1 MSARPPIIIS
11 TMDLH
16 RLEKLFEDQA
26 ANSFAGMAELE
37 AELVRAQL
45 VEPAAIPA
53 DVVSMNSSVR
63 FSVDGQE
70 YVRTLVYP
78 AALNDTDQQ
87 ISVMAPVGSAM
98 LGMREGSS
106 IGWPR
111 HGGGSMNVTIERII
125 SQPEREGQFHR

>member
-16 RLEKLFEDQA
+16 RLEKLFEDQP

-87 ISVMAPVGSAM
+87 ISVMAPVGSAL

-106 IGWPR
+106 IDWPR
-111 HGGGSMNVTIERII
+111 HGGGSMNVNIDQII
-125 SQPEREGQFHR
+125 YQPEREGQFHR